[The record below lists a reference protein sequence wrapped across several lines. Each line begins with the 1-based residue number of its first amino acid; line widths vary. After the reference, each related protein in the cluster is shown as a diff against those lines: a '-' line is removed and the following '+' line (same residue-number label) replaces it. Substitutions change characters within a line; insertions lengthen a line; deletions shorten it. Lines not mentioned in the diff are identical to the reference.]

1 MTGDACFGGFMDEW
15 SLVVAVLSLLVA
27 VGSGIWAVTTS
38 RSAQRES
45 KEASELAKTANQLS
59 TESNTIAR
67 GSQGIAV
74 EANQISEEALAVA
87 RRSDLRESDTSDVHW
102 EGDWVEPGLYK
113 LTNRGNDE
121 ARAVRIVFT
130 VDEEVVRVN
139 EESVPGGGSVTID
152 CPEARHCFAGELREY
167 RRQVRAYNAPSS
179 HPFGIN
185 TAILPTGLEF
195 GYHRIRE
202 RIDWVSEQGKPG
214 VHDQRSGPGYLG
226 DLS

>member
-1 MTGDACFGGFMDEW
+1 MDAW

-27 VGSGIWAVTTS
+27 AGTGIWAVATS

-45 KEASELAKTANQLS
+45 REAHQMAETANQLS
-59 TESNTIAR
+59 TESNTLAR

-74 EANQISEEALAVA
+74 EANQISEKALSVA
-87 RRSDLRESDTSDVHW
+87 RRADLRESDTSDVHW
-102 EGDWVEPGLYK
+102 EGNWIEPGLYK

-121 ARAVRIVFT
+121 ARDVRIVLT
-130 VDEEVVRVN
+130 VDDEVLRVS

-167 RRQVRAYNAPSS
+167 RRQKRAYNTPSS
-179 HPFGIN
+179 HPYGFN
-185 TAILPTGLEF
+185 TAPYPMGLEF
-195 GYHRIRE
+195 GHHRIRE
-202 RIDWVSEQGKPG
+202 RIDWVSKQGKPD